1 MSVQRVPSVALR
13 GVRSV
18 TVDILPLESY
28 PTLGHEGGCG
38 SDDEDDDDND
48 VDDDDDDKNEER

>member
-1 MSVQRVPSVALR
+1 MALR
-13 GVRSV
+13 AERSV

-38 SDDEDDDDND
+38 SDDEDDEDDDDND